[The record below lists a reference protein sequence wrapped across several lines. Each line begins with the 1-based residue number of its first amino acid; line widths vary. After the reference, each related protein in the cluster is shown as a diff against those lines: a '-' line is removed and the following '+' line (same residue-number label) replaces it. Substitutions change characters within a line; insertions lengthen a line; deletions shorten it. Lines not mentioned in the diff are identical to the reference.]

1 MVKKGDSV
9 ILASGS
15 GLLSITTTMVSLENG
30 KLDQQIN
37 LLNSESNEKVRAIIT
52 GPGRARSVQ
61 SKIK

>member
-1 MVKKGDSV
+1 MVKMGDSV